1 MAALSRPFLSALTG
15 GKQLSKE
22 LADELQKMVETE
34 IE

>member
-1 MAALSRPFLSALTG
+1 MAALSRPFCQRLQE